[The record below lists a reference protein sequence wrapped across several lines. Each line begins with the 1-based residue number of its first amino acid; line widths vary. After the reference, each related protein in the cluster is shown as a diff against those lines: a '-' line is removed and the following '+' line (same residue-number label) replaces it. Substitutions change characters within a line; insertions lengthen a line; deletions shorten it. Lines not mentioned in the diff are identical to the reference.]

1 MSRLLKY
8 KLFEA
13 EYREGNDDIAPEA
26 QGEDQNETPFLN
38 EYGKD
43 LTKMASDGKLDP
55 VVGRKK
61 EIYEASWILS
71 RRKKNN
77 PVLIGEAGV
86 GKTAIV
92 EGIAQLIADEKCPR
106 TLIGKRVISIDI
118 PGLLAGASFKG
129 QFEQRI
135 KIMLK
140 EIEAHPEIILFI
152 DEIHLI
158 SSGSNESSMGNIL
171 KPALARGE
179 IRCVGATTLDE
190 YRNSIEKDRA
200 LERRFQKIIV
210 EQTNVEETY
219 EILKNIKGNYE
230 DFHLVEY
237 TDDALMACVKLADK
251 YFTDRFFPD
260 KAIDLMDESGARAHL
275 DDSNVPE
282 SILNLE
288 EQIHQLRENKVNL
301 INKGEYEQAA
311 AIRVQERQLIA
322 KLEEEKRLF
331 EEENENNRIVITKED
346 VANVVSHKTNIPVGN
361 MTGEETA
368 RYINMP
374 TELKMSIIGQDE
386 AIDKISRCVKRNK
399 AGMKDPKKPAGVFLF
414 LGPTG
419 VGKTETV
426 KQLAKF
432 IFGSEDSLL
441 RFDMS
446 EYQQEHEVA
455 RMKGS
460 PPGYVGYGEGGQLT
474 EKVRR
479 KPYSII
485 LLDEFEKAHK
495 KIQEVFLQVF
505 DDGIMTDGSGRKVD
519 FKNTIIIMTSN
530 IGSKLI
536 SKKASKPSLGFVK
549 ADEKEK
555 DVDNKKIIKNEL
567 NKHFSPEFLNRID
580 DIIIFKSLNKE
591 NIFSIID
598 IIMRD
603 VVKRLSEKEINLIIT
618 DNFKELLLEKG
629 WDENMGAR
637 PLKRAI
643 QRYIEDPLTDEILK
657 GELSGNVTMDYNKEN
672 GKVLINGNPVEIFTD
687 LTEKLITKFQ
697 RFNEEYDANT
707 IKRYKKFKRR
717 RLITY
722 RIK

>member
-1 MSRLLKY
+1 MSRILKY
-8 KLFEA
+8 KIFEA
-13 EYREGNDDIAPEA
+13 EMREFDDDNRA
-26 QGEDQNETPFLN
+26 QGEAQSETPFLN
-38 EYGKD
+38 EFGKD
-43 LTKMASDGKLDP
+43 LTKMAADGKLDP
-55 VVGRKK
+55 VIGRKK

-86 GKTAIV
+86 GKTSIV
-92 EGIAQLIADEKCPR
+92 EGIAQLIADEKCPK
-106 TLIGKRVISIDI
+106 TLIGKKIISVDI

-129 QFEQRI
+129 QFEQRMKTMI
-135 KIMLK
+135 KEL
-140 EIEAHPEIILFI
+140 EENPNIIIFI
-152 DEIHLI
+152 DEIHLM
-158 SSGSNESSMGNIL
+158 SSGSNESSAGNIM
-171 KPALARGE
+171 KPALARGD
-179 IRCVGATTLDE
+179 IRCIGATTLDE
-190 YRNSIEKDRA
+190 YRTSIEKDRA

-210 EQTNVEETY
+210 EPTSIEDTY
-219 EILKNIKGNYE
+219 EILKKIKTNYE

-237 TDDALMACVKLADK
+237 TDDALKACVQLADK

-260 KAIDLMDESGARAHL
+260 KAIDLMDESGAKAHL
-275 DDSNVPE
+275 GDDNVPE

-288 EQIHQLRENKVNL
+288 EKIYQIREKKVRL
-301 INKGEYEQAA
+301 INNGEYEEAA
-311 AIRVQERQLIA
+311 AFRLQERELIA
-322 KLEEEKRLF
+322 QLEVEKRNF
-331 EEENENNRIVITKED
+331 EEENEGNRIVITKED

-368 RYINMP
+368 RYVNMP
-374 TELKMSIIGQDE
+374 SELKMSIIGQDE

-399 AGMKDPKKPAGVFLF
+399 AGLKDPKKPAGVFLF

-426 KQLAKF
+426 KQLARF
-432 IFGSEDSLL
+432 IFGTEDSLI
-441 RFDMS
+441 RVDMS

-495 KIQEVFLQVF
+495 KVQEIFLQVF

-536 SKKASKPSLGFVK
+536 SKKSGKALGFVK
-549 ADEKEK
+549 PDEKVKE
-555 DVDNKKIIKNEL
+555 DDNKKIIKTEL

-580 DIIIFKSLNKE
+580 DIIIFKSLDKE
-591 NIFSIID
+591 NIFKIID

-603 VVKRLSEKEINLIIT
+603 VVKRLSEKNINLIIT
-618 DNFKELLLEKG
+618 DRFKNLLLDKG

-657 GELSGNVTMDYNKEN
+657 GELSGDVTMDYDNE
-672 GKVLINGNPVEIFTD
+672 KVLINGSPVEIFTD

-697 RFNEEYDANT
+697 RFNEEFDPKT
-707 IKRYKKFKRR
+707 IKRFKKFKRR

-722 RIK
+722 RVK